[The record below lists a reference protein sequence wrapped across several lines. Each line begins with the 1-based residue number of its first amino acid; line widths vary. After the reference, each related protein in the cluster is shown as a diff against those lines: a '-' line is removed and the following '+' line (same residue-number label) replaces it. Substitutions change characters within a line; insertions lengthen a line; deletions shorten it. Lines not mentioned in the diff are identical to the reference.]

1 MTASFSLEHPVV
13 ACLSINMQMR
23 GMGLFM
29 VRNDGFSTPQL
40 TPLLEV
46 RKGPQHLY
54 IPLTEIII
62 KHYKGAYSVI
72 LLGSHYNMS
81 TVF

>member
-1 MTASFSLEHPVV
+1 MTVSFSSEHPVV

-40 TPLLEV
+40 TPLPEV
-46 RKGPQHLY
+46 RKGPQLLL
-54 IPLTEIII
+54 IPSSEIISL
-62 KHYKGAYSVI
+62 A
-72 LLGSHYNMS
+72 L
-81 TVF
+81 